1 MESFIPLLLTK
12 TCLSCDIQAGV
23 SIMNKFDRFLRHRQ
37 SLLIQYKMGDM
48 TKNEFIEDN
57 YRYMES
63 LGIKPFTR
71 IDNVK
76 KAIYNYHYYNVS
88 AKYWQ
93 WIARDS
99 RNTEK
104 ERQAYLTESL
114 NLYYNKDNAT
124 LSLLRLIDFK
134 AEAYYVRVKSHRLK
148 DKLIEIVIKDPDIL
162 LEINAFY
169 SVSGLNEN
177 DYLILHTKSAFI
189 ANALKANGIL
199 EDDKR
204 KSLTDNYINQKY

>member
-1 MESFIPLLLTK
+1 MDKF
-12 TCLSCDIQAGV
+12 
-23 SIMNKFDRFLRHRQ
+23 NKFLRHRQ

-48 TKNEFIEDN
+48 TKNEFIEEN

-76 KAIYNYHYYNVS
+76 KAVYNYHYYNVS

-93 WIARDS
+93 WIARDPK
-99 RNTEK
+99 NTDK
-104 ERQAYLTESL
+104 ERQAYSTQSL
-114 NLYYNKDNAT
+114 NFYYQKDGAT
-124 LSLLRLIDFK
+124 LALLRLIDFK
-134 AEAYYVRVKSHRLK
+134 AEAYYVRVKSHKLK

-169 SVSGLNEN
+169 TVSGLNDN
-177 DYLILHTKSAFI
+177 DYLILHTQSATV

-199 EDDKR
+199 RDDKR

>member
-1 MESFIPLLLTK
+1 
-12 TCLSCDIQAGV
+12 
-23 SIMNKFDRFLRHRQ
+23 MNKFDQFLKHRQ

-48 TKNEFIEDN
+48 TKNEFIEEN

-76 KAIYNYHYYNVS
+76 KAVYNYHYYNVS

-99 RNTEK
+99 KNTEK

-114 NLYYNKDNAT
+114 NLYHKKDNAT
-124 LSLLRLIDFK
+124 LSLLRLIDFN
-134 AEAYYVRVKSHRLK
+134 AEAYYVRVKSHKLK

-162 LEINAFY
+162 LEINAFH
-169 SVSGLNEN
+169 SLSGLNDN
-177 DYLILHTKSAFI
+177 DYLILHTKSIFV
-189 ANALKANGIL
+189 ANALKVNNIL

>member
-1 MESFIPLLLTK
+1 MS
-12 TCLSCDIQAGV
+12 
-23 SIMNKFDRFLRHRQ
+23 KFDKFLKHRQ
-37 SLLIQYKMGDM
+37 SLLLQYKMGDM
-48 TKNEFIEDN
+48 TKNEFIEEN

-71 IDNVK
+71 IDNIK

-93 WIARDS
+93 WIARDPKNS
-99 RNTEK
+99 EK
-104 ERQAYLTESL
+104 ERQAYIAESL
-114 NLYYNKDNAT
+114 NYYYKKDNAT

-134 AEAYYVRVKSHRLK
+134 AEAYYVRVKSHKLK

-177 DYLILHTKSAFI
+177 DYLILHTKSTFV

-199 EDDKR
+199 SEDKR
-204 KSLTDNYINQKY
+204 KSLTDTYINQKY